1 MLIIDEKQLGEV
13 YDHARLC
20 YPEECC
26 GLLIGRV
33 TAVGRRVE
41 QVRWVENA
49 WDRAGAA
56 ELGEDWSRTRES
68 RYFIDPQEMLAVMRE
83 GRSQNLEIVGV
94 YHSHPDQE
102 AVPSECDRR
111 LAWEQYSYLI
121 VAVRGGRGIGE
132 MGEMGEMG
140 EVSGWG
146 SWELDGDR
154 RFQSEPVQL
163 IRSNGSIL
171 S

>member
-1 MLIIDEKQLGEV
+1 MLIIDEKQLEGV
-13 YDHARLC
+13 CDHARQC

-26 GLLIGRV
+26 GLLLGRV
-33 TAVGRRVE
+33 TAAGRWVE
-41 QVRWVENA
+41 QVRRVENA
-49 WDRAGAA
+49 WGVLGAA
-56 ELGEDWSRTRES
+56 ELGEDGSRTRES

-83 GRSQNLEIVGV
+83 GRSQNLEIVGI

-121 VAVRGGRGIGE
+121 VAVRGGRGIGQ
-132 MGEMGEMG
+132 MG

-154 RFQSEPVQL
+154 RFQREPVQL
-163 IRSNGSIL
+163 IHPNGSIL